1 MSAVGVMATMP
12 LLHDVSH
19 AFVPALF
26 CLCIGTSSVFTGLN
40 VLKMRA
46 AKQLERCI
54 RFPALYGGAVDLD
67 DLLKRVLYPKIKGQ
81 RGGGFVWSDV
91 ERTQID
97 VLAGNIKPKR
107 SKPMKKLKQF
117 TKLFNLRHR
126 RRNSKSSNK
135 QVKNE
140 YVLSPKM
147 DVEEEAEEKR
157 NDHIEMDE

>member
-1 MSAVGVMATMP
+1 MGIEGTNAMSKKKN
-12 LLHDVSH
+12 DN
-19 AFVPALF
+19 
-26 CLCIGTSSVFTGLN
+26 GLIN
-40 VLKMRA
+40 EEE
-46 AKQLERCI
+46 QI
-54 RFPALYGGAVDLD
+54 DLD

-126 RRNSKSSNK
+126 RRNSK
-135 QVKNE
+135 VKNE
-140 YVLSPKM
+140 YVLSPQTSPKM
-147 DVEEEAEEKR
+147 DVEEEEYYEEK
-157 NDHIEMDE
+157 